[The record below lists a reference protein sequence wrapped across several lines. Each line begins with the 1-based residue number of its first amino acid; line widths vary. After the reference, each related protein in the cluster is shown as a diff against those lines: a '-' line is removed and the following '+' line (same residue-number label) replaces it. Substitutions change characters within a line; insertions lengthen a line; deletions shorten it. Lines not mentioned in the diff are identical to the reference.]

1 MDSNYMEMIRL
12 IIDAVAR
19 IFVPL
24 LVPVI
29 VYLIGK
35 NPVKKI
41 IDTKRENIEKQLR
54 EHIRGYSDKE
64 QELMDKVLKEA
75 FTNPSMR
82 RTW

>member
-1 MDSNYMEMIRL
+1 MEMIRL
-12 IIDAVAR
+12 IIDVVAR

-29 VYLIGK
+29 VFFIGK
-35 NPVKKI
+35 KPVKKI
-41 IDTKRENIEKQLR
+41 IDTKLENIEKQLR

-75 FTNPSMR
+75 FADPSMR